1 MANFIMAT
9 AFIIIGGWI
18 IKTIISD
25 VKHVLKD
32 EV

>member
-1 MANFIMAT
+1 MANFLMAT
-9 AFIIIGGWI
+9 IFLVVGGWI

-25 VKHVLKD
+25 VKHILKD